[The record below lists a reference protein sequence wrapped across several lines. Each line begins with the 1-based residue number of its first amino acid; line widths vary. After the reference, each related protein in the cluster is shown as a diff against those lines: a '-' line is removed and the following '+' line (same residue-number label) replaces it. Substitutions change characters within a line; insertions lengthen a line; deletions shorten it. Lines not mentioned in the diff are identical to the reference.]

1 MIRQDLSLKASSPN
15 LFDDLI
21 GQPLAACLLQAA
33 LEQGRLAPAYLF
45 TGPDGVGRRLA
56 ALRFLEGVLSTEMN
70 PISSSRQR
78 RRLRDRNHPD
88 LLWVEPTYMHQGR
101 TVPISAAGDEVGLRR
116 RLPPQL
122 RLEQIREVTRF
133 LARQSIECS
142 RGLVVIEG
150 AERMNESAA
159 NALLKTLEEPRHG
172 LLLLLTCMP
181 DLLPSTIRSRCQHI
195 PFRRLRPEAMDQVLN
210 PKAGSK
216 QQENSIELL
225 AMAAGS
231 PGALIEHRR
240 RFEEIPYQIRSR
252 LNSLPISA
260 LEALSLA
267 RELSE
272 SLDTEQQLWLISW
285 WQQHLWLQQ
294 ESTVVL
300 RRLDKLQKNILA
312 LVQPR
317 LAWEVALLDL
327 INTPD

>member
-1 MIRQDLSLKASSPN
+1 
-15 LFDDLI
+15 
-21 GQPLAACLLQAA
+21 
-33 LEQGRLAPAYLF
+33 
-45 TGPDGVGRRLA
+45 
-56 ALRFLEGVLSTEMN
+56 
-70 PISSSRQR
+70 
-78 RRLRDRNHPD
+78 
-88 LLWVEPTYMHQGR
+88 
-101 TVPISAAGDEVGLRR
+101 
-116 RLPPQL
+116 
-122 RLEQIREVTRF
+122 
-133 LARQSIECS
+133 
-142 RGLVVIEG
+142 
-150 AERMNESAA
+150 
-159 NALLKTLEEPRHG
+159 
-172 LLLLLTCMP
+172 
-181 DLLPSTIRSRCQHI
+181 
-195 PFRRLRPEAMDQVLN
+195 
-210 PKAGSK
+210 
-216 QQENSIELL
+216 
-225 AMAAGS
+225 MAAGS

-240 RFEEIPYQIRSR
+240 RFAEIPYQIRSR